1 MRSQK
6 FIFHSKT
13 LWSAILTLAIAIL
26 PLILEDIEKGFSEE
40 ILGSI
45 IALTASTLWTIYN
58 RYIAHGNLYTT
69 QGLPGRNYVSPSD
82 NY

>member
-6 FIFHSKT
+6 FILHSKT
-13 LWSAILTLAIAIL
+13 LWSAILTLAISIL
-26 PLILEDIEKGFSEE
+26 PLILEGVEQEFSEE
-40 ILGSI
+40 LLGSI

-58 RYIAHGNLYTT
+58 RYIAHGSLYTP
-69 QGLPGRNYVSPSD
+69 QGLPGRDYVSPSD